1 MRSMRDTVNL
11 GVLQSTRNA
20 RIPWRPICRLI
31 VANVITQ
38 SARAPFVT
46 KHFVPFRTQPRPVF
60 LALVGMAVASEPQSG
75 KGSPARRVGFKSP
88 QELLALLRR
97 GERDDR
103 WHGEPRARQSK
114 RQACVGFTEVG
125 HQCRLRH
132 EGLEGRA
139 APVVCRHEVHVQGS
153 YVI

>member
-1 MRSMRDTVNL
+1 M
-11 GVLQSTRNA
+11 A
-20 RIPWRPICRLI
+20 K
-31 VANVITQ
+31 
-38 SARAPFVT
+38 APQ
-46 KHFVPFRTQPRPVF
+46 R
-60 LALVGMAVASEPQSG
+60 GASD
-75 KGSPARRVGFKSP
+75 SP

-114 RQACVGFTEVG
+114 RQACVGFTEVS

-139 APVVCRHEVHVQGS
+139 APVVCRHEVHVQS
-153 YVI
+153 SHVIWAPRGTSDLAGCVRFATYGAHAPGEPFEIKSPIRESSSDVLDRMDLL

>member
-1 MRSMRDTVNL
+1 ML
-11 GVLQSTRNA
+11 Y
-20 RIPWRPICRLI
+20 
-31 VANVITQ
+31 
-38 SARAPFVT
+38 
-46 KHFVPFRTQPRPVF
+46 
-60 LALVGMAVASEPQSG
+60 
-75 KGSPARRVGFKSP
+75 
-88 QELLALLRR
+88 R

-139 APVVCRHEVHVQGS
+139 APVAGRHEIHVQGS
-153 YVI
+153 HVIWAPGRTSDLAGCVRFATYGAHAPGEPFEIESPIRESSSDVLDRMDLL